1 MNTSVRRQD
10 DFEIVATTAL
20 SRRYV
25 GAAGRQ
31 IHMIEAGEGGAT
43 PVICLHATAYSARSF
58 EPFLRAMGKRRRAV
72 AIDAPGYGG
81 SDRPPAPID
90 LAAYAAII
98 GDAIED
104 LCAGPAHLFG
114 YHTGAMIAAE
124 LARQRPDLVRRLILI
139 GPPVFSGR
147 EQSEWKAR
155 LAARTILGDR
165 LDQFDERWDYLV
177 ARRPPG
183 IDLVTGFNN
192 FVDELR
198 AYPDGWWAH
207 DAAFSFDGEACM
219 RAVTQPTLVLN
230 PNTPLSD
237 AGRRAAA
244 LLPTG
249 RIVELP
255 HLGRSILETGAEEL
269 AVRIEEFLSAA

>member
-1 MNTSVRRQD
+1 MSASVRRQD
-10 DFEIVATTAL
+10 DPAVVSTTTL
-20 SRRYV
+20 NRRYV
-25 GAAGRQ
+25 GSAGRQ
-31 IHMIEAGEGGAT
+31 IHLIEAGQSGAT

-58 EPFLRAMGKRRRAV
+58 EPFLRAAGKRRRAV

-81 SDRPPAPID
+81 SDPPPAPID
-90 LAAYAAII
+90 LGAYAAII

-124 LARQRPDLVRRLILI
+124 LARQRPDLVQRLILI
-139 GPPVFSGR
+139 GPPVFSGP
-147 EQSEWKAR
+147 EQSEWKTR
-155 LAARTILGDR
+155 LAAPTTLGDR

-183 IDLVTGFNN
+183 IDLSTGFNN

-219 RAVTQPTLVLN
+219 RGVTQPTLVLN
-230 PNTPLSD
+230 PDTPLSD

-244 LLPTG
+244 LLPAG

-255 HLGRSILETGAEEL
+255 HLGRSILEAGADEL
-269 AVRIEEFLSAA
+269 ATRVEAFLSEP